1 MKELKKLSLKEEVDK
16 EAQEIEKEIESRDD
30 LGDIKVSEDME
41 TSLFNKIQEYEYDK
55 RIKKT
60 VHRGRKK
67 RRLFLALA
75 AVLILVCGSVIT
87 GTGSK
92 SYWKVLWDRVAG
104 DEKTNIINV
113 EDMEAEQTQD
123 ADEIQVF
130 NQIRQEIGISPIRLG
145 YMPKG
150 MVFEEYEIDK
160 KQNRAII
167 FYKYN
172 GQIIRY
178 SMYMNDEDSSH
189 GQTDIDKLVSEYQ
202 INAVGNIII
211 NVKEYDVVNESEN
224 RFEAEF
230 EYMDAQYKLIGLMQK
245 EEFDKIVENLA
256 FYSKAR
262 KF

>member
-1 MKELKKLSLKEEVDK
+1 MKELKKLSLKEEVDR
-16 EAQEIEKEIESRDD
+16 EAKEIEKEIEDRDD
-30 LGDIKVSEDME
+30 LDDIKVSEDME

-60 VHRGRKK
+60 VHRNRKK

-92 SYWKVLWDRVAG
+92 SYWKVLMEQIAG
-104 DEKTNIINV
+104 NERASHIDVEEMQSHKT
-113 EDMEAEQTQD
+113 EDGN
-123 ADEIQVF
+123 EIQVF
-130 NQIRQEIGISPIRLG
+130 NEIRKEIGISSIRFG

-150 MVFEEYEIDK
+150 MVFEGYEIDK
-160 KQNRAII
+160 EQNRAII

-172 GQIIRY
+172 EQIIRY

-189 GQTDIDKLVSEYQ
+189 GQTDIDKLVNEYQ
-202 INAVGNIII
+202 INVGEGIEISI
-211 NVKEYDVVNESEN
+211 KEYDVVNESEN

-230 EYMDAQYKLIGLMQK
+230 EYMDAQYKMIGSMK
-245 EEFDKIVENLA
+245 KVEFNKIIESLFFYDENA
-256 FYSKAR
+256 
-262 KF
+262 